1 MKFHTKR
8 IRRLRRLALAGC
20 IVAVVAPSSAS
31 AMLPDRG
38 PDRLAQAQQQQYTL
52 PSNFRTE
59 VQTTAAQQKPNHLT
73 LPSNFRTE
81 VQTAA
86 PDRTVN
92 VFTLHKGFRP
102 EVQTPQPASVSA
114 SSPAVVH
121 QIETVGNDSSNTLW
135 IVLASVAIAI
145 ALCSLAYSSI
155 RVTNVR
161 RELGSH

>member
-8 IRRLRRLALAGC
+8 IRTLRRLALAGC

-38 PDRLAQAQQQQYTL
+38 PDRLAQAQQQQY
-52 PSNFRTE
+52 
-59 VQTTAAQQKPNHLT
+59 T